1 MARRRLLTRDMLAG
15 QYEPSL
21 DEREIARHF
30 TLPRDDLDLIA
41 TRRGDATCLGYAMLL
56 LYLRWPGRVLEASEV
71 PPMPILTFVAGQL
84 DISPTVWSDYGRR
97 DETRRAHLADL
108 SRRFGHA
115 AFGRK
120 DFHALVAFAMPIAQ
134 TVTQPGRL
142 AGIIIDEMR
151 RRRLL
156 LPPVTIVEAIVRR
169 ARQQASDL
177 VHDVLAGDID
187 EIGRAKLDALLSRRN
202 DKSATWLSWLRNP
215 PLSPA
220 PRNILRLIERLDHV
234 RTLGLSVARAA
245 TIPQAAFDRIADEAA
260 RITPQHLAELP
271 ERRRHAILATAGIRL
286 EESLTDATLTMMD
299 KLLGSMMR
307 RAENRIKDK
316 AIGTIRSLQAQ
327 LRVLTGSCRA
337 LIDARARGVDS
348 LAAIGAIDWERLDTA
363 VADAETLIA
372 PETIDRTADLIERH
386 RSLRTVIGPFLNAF
400 EFHGAGAVQGLL
412 DAARIVAGIYR
423 TVRRHMPDK
432 PPLRFVPPSW
442 RPFVLR
448 DGEVIRPAYE
458 LCVLTQLRD
467 RRRAGDI
474 WVAGSRQYQSFDS
487 YLLPSETFDAMRM
500 RGPLPLAINTDFD
513 TFITGRRSNLD
524 TAIER
529 VTVLAWQDELPNV
542 RLDSSGLVISPLKAI
557 TPPIVEDM
565 RRQAYDRLPRVKIT
579 DLLLEVDSWT
589 GFSECFTHRRSGRV
603 ADDRNALLTVI
614 LADGINLG
622 LTRMAD
628 TCHGATLRQLAH
640 LHDWHISEVAYGE
653 ALGRLIDMHRTLPL
667 ATLWGDGT
675 TSSSDGQLFHAGG
688 RGAAIGDINARN
700 GNEPGVSFYTHVS
713 DQYDPFA
720 SRVIAATAGEAPYV
734 LDGLLYHA
742 TGLSIEE
749 HYTDTGGASDH
760 VFGLMPFFGYRFAP
774 RLRDLKD
781 RRLHLLPGQEAG
793 QLLDGLTGDPIAIG
807 HIRTH
812 WDELLRLTTSIRSGT
827 ATASAMLR
835 RLSAYPRQNGLARA
849 LREVGRIE
857 RSIFMLDWL
866 CDLDLRRRTQ
876 AGLNKGEARNA
887 LARALFFNQLGE
899 LRDRRFEN
907 QTYRASGLNLLVA
920 AIILWNTRYLEQA
933 MGALGIPDD
942 LARHIAPLG
951 WEHVSLT
958 GDYRWNIE
966 NRPEPGQLRPLRVPS
981 SLLAA

>member
-1 MARRRLLTRDMLAG
+1 MARRRLFTREMLSG
-15 QYEPSL
+15 HYDPSL

-30 TLPRDDLDLIA
+30 TLTSDDLDLIV
-41 TRRGDATCLGYAMLL
+41 TRRGDATRLGYAMLL
-56 LYLRWPGRVLEASEV
+56 LYLRWPGRVLEAGEI
-71 PPMPILTFVAGQL
+71 PPMPILTFVARQL
-84 DISPTVWSDYGRR
+84 DVSPTVWPDYARR
-97 DETRRAHLADL
+97 DETRRTHLSDL
-108 SRRFGHA
+108 SRRFGHT
-115 AFGRK
+115 AFGRA

-134 TVTQPGRL
+134 TITQPGRL
-142 AGIIIDEMR
+142 AGIVIDEMR

-156 LPPVTIVEAIVRR
+156 LPPVTVVEAIVRR
-169 ARQQASDL
+169 ARQQAGDL
-177 VHDVLAGDID
+177 VHDVLAGDLG
-187 EIGRAKLDALLSRRN
+187 ETVRARLDALLSRRN

-234 RTLGLSVARAA
+234 RALGLTTTRAE
-245 TIPQAAFDRIADEAA
+245 TIPQAAFDRIAEEAI

-271 ERRRHAILATAGIRL
+271 ARRRHAILAAAGIRL
-286 EESLTDATLTMMD
+286 EETLTDAVLTMMD
-299 KLLGSMMR
+299 KILGSMMR
-307 RAENRIKDK
+307 RAENRTRDK
-316 AIGTIRSLQAQ
+316 AVGTIRSLQAQ
-327 LRVLTGSCRA
+327 LRLLTGSCRTI
-337 LIDARARGVDS
+337 LDARARGVDS
-348 LAAIGAIDWERLDTA
+348 LAAIGVIDWERLGTA
-363 VADAETLIA
+363 VVDAETLIA
-372 PETIDRTADLIERH
+372 PETVDRTADLIERH
-386 RSLRTVIGPFLNAF
+386 RSLRAVIGPFLNTF

-412 DAARIVAGIYR
+412 DAVRQVAGLYR
-423 TVRRHMPDK
+423 AGRRHLPDN

-448 DGEVIRPAYE
+448 NGEVIRPAYE

-467 RRRAGDI
+467 RLRAGDV
-474 WVAGSRQYQSFDS
+474 WVAGSRQYRSFDS
-487 YLLPSETFDAMRM
+487 YLLPPATFQAMRA
-500 RGPLPLAINTDFD
+500 RGPLPLAIDTDFE
-513 TFITGRRSNLD
+513 TFITGRRANLD
-524 TAIER
+524 TAIKR
-529 VTVLAWQDELPNV
+529 VTVLARQGELPNV
-542 RLDSSGLVISPLKAI
+542 RLDASGLVISPLKAI
-557 TPPIVEDM
+557 TPPVVEDM
-565 RRQAYDRLPRVKIT
+565 RRNAYDRMPRVKIT
-579 DLLLEVDSWT
+579 DLLLEVDGWT

-628 TCHGATLRQLAH
+628 TCQGATLRQLAH
-640 LHDWHISEVAYGE
+640 LHDWHVSEAAYGE
-653 ALGRLIDMHRTLPL
+653 ALGRLIDFHRTLPL
-667 ATLWGDGT
+667 ASLWGDGT

-781 RRLHLLPGQEAG
+781 RRLHLLPGQESGPLLAG
-793 QLLDGLTGDPIAIG
+793 MTGDPVASE
-807 HIRTH
+807 HLAAH
-812 WDELLRLTTSIRSGT
+812 WDEMLRLTTSIRSGT
-827 ATASAMLR
+827 TTASAMMR
-835 RLSAYPRQNGLARA
+835 RLSAYPRQNGLALA

-857 RSIFMLDWL
+857 RSLFMLDWL
-866 CDLDLRRRTQ
+866 RDLDLRRRTQ

-907 QTYRASGLNLLVA
+907 QSYRASGLNLLVA
-920 AIILWNTRYLEQA
+920 AIILWNTRYLERA
-933 MGALGIPDD
+933 VGALAIPDD
-942 LARHIAPLG
+942 LAHHIAPLG
-951 WEHVSLT
+951 WEHISLT
-958 GDYRWNIE
+958 GDYRWNVE
-966 NRPEPGQLRPLRVPS
+966 SRPDPNQLRPLRVPP

>member
-1 MARRRLLTRDMLAG
+1 MARRHLLTREMLAG
-15 QYEPSL
+15 HYDPSL

-30 TLPRDDLDLIA
+30 TLTRDDLELIA
-41 TRRGDATCLGYAMLL
+41 SRRGDATRLGYAMLM
-56 LYLRWPGRVLEASEV
+56 LYLRWPGRVLEAGEA
-71 PPMPILTFVAGQL
+71 PPMQILAFVARQL
-84 DISPTVWSDYGRR
+84 DVSPASWRDYARR
-97 DETRRAHLADL
+97 DETRRTHLVDL
-108 SRRFGHA
+108 SRRFGHLVFSRA
-115 AFGRK
+115 

-134 TVTQPGRL
+134 TVTQPSRL
-142 AGIIIDEMR
+142 AGIVIDEMR

-156 LPPVTIVEAIVRR
+156 LPPVTVIEAIVRR
-169 ARQQASDL
+169 ARQQAGDL
-177 VHDVLAGDID
+177 VHDVLAGDLGD
-187 EIGRAKLDALLSRRN
+187 PERARLDALLSRRD

-220 PRNILRLIERLDHV
+220 PRNVLRLIERLDHV
-234 RTLGLSVARAA
+234 RALGLAASRAA
-245 TIPQAAFDRIADEAA
+245 TIPQTAFDRIADEAA

-271 ERRRHAILATAGIRL
+271 DRRRHAILAAAGIRL
-286 EESLTDATLTMMD
+286 EESLTDAVLLMMD

-307 RAENRIKDK
+307 RAENRTKDK

-327 LRVLTGSCRA
+327 LRLLTGSCRA
-337 LIDARARGVDS
+337 LLDARARGVDS
-348 LAAIGAIDWERLDTA
+348 LAAISSIDWGRLGMA
-363 VADAETLIA
+363 VVDAELLIA
-372 PETIDRTADLIERH
+372 PETIDRTAELIERH
-386 RSLRTVIGPFLNAF
+386 RSLRSVIGPFLNAF
-400 EFHGAGAVQGLL
+400 DFRGAGAVQGLL
-412 DAARIVAGIYR
+412 DAVRLIADIYR
-423 TVRRHMPDK
+423 TGRRRLPDK
-432 PPLRFVPPSW
+432 PPLRFVSPSW
-442 RPFVLR
+442 RSFVLR
-448 DGEVIRPAYE
+448 DGQVIRAAYE

-467 RRRAGDI
+467 RLRAGDM
-474 WVAGSRQYQSFDS
+474 WVAGSRQYRAFDS
-487 YLLPSETFDAMRM
+487 YLLPSATFDAMRA
-500 RGPLPLAINTDFD
+500 RGPLPLAIETDFD
-513 TFITGRRSNLD
+513 SFVAGRRANLD

-529 VTVLAWQDELPNV
+529 VTILARQGELPQV
-542 RLDSSGLVISPLKAI
+542 RLDGNGLVVSPLKAI
-557 TPPIVEDM
+557 TPPDAEDM
-565 RRQAYDRLPRVKIT
+565 RRVAYDRLPRVKIT

-589 GFSECFTHRRSGRV
+589 GFSECFTHRRSGRM

-622 LTRMAD
+622 LTRMAE
-628 TCHGATLRQLAH
+628 TCQGATLRQLAH
-640 LHDWHISEVAYGE
+640 LHDWHISEAAYGE
-653 ALGRLIDMHRTLPL
+653 ALGRLIDVHRSLPL
-667 ATLWGDGT
+667 AALWGDGT

-688 RGAAIGDINARN
+688 RGAAISDINARN

-774 RLRDLKD
+774 RLRDLKE
-781 RRLHLLPGQEAG
+781 RRLHLLPDQEAG
-793 QLLDGLTGDPIAIG
+793 PLLAGMTGDQVAIG
-807 HIRTH
+807 HVASH

-835 RLSAYPRQNGLARA
+835 RLSAYPRQNGLALA

-866 CDLDLRRRTQ
+866 RDLDLRRRTQ

-920 AIILWNTRYLEQA
+920 AIILWNTRYLEQVVE
-933 MGALGIPDD
+933 ALLIPEDI
-942 LARHIAPLG
+942 ARHIAPLG
-951 WEHVSLT
+951 WEHISLT
-958 GDYRWNIE
+958 GDYRWNVE
-966 NRPEPGQLRPLRVPS
+966 SRPDPGQLRPLRTPS